1 MVNEYTREKIQLPRT
16 IKPKDRVKLA
26 EVIIDLIIT
35 RSAAGYDK
43 NNELFPYYSEK
54 YAELKGVG
62 IKDVDL
68 ILSGEMLESLELVN
82 QGAGYVTIGYKKPS
96 KDLAGKIEGNRIGSY
111 GGEPNEDRARDF
123 LGISSDELDILIS
136 AYQDEQPVTQ
146 SEINILAEQL
156 ADDLIGDL

>member
-1 MVNEYTREKIQLPRT
+1 MINEYTREKILLPRT
-16 IKPKDRVKLA
+16 IKPKDRVRIA

-43 NNELFPYYSEK
+43 NNELFPEYSEK

-62 IKDVDL
+62 VKDVDL
-68 ILSGEMLESLELVN
+68 ILSGEMLESLELVK

-96 KDLAGKIEGNRIGSY
+96 KDLAGKIEGNRLGSY

-123 LGISSDELDILIS
+123 LGISSDELDVLIG
-136 AYQDEQPVTQ
+136 AYQDDEPITQ
-146 SEINILAEQL
+146 SDINILAEQL
-156 ADDLIGDL
+156 ADDLFGDL